1 MHCEEIV
8 RNLERG
14 QGRGCVQCKGSASH
28 MAKALAIHRF
38 AILIAAFL
46 RIFRMSLTSFTIS
59 HQRSNA
65 PLITLFVAAQGGFES
80 KS

>member
-1 MHCEEIV
+1 
-8 RNLERG
+8 
-14 QGRGCVQCKGSASH
+14 